1 MTTRWTN
8 PTTEVFELYG
18 PGRDGKEM
26 KMLEITYTKK
36 Q

>member
-1 MTTRWTN
+1 MTTPLTG

-26 KMLEITYTKK
+26 KMREIVYSKK
-36 Q
+36 